1 LEHDGQTALSVIER
15 TAAVVDYRYVLCVGN
30 FKHLE
35 DVMNFASASAFLIMG
50 AAIAMVGA
58 VSAPNEASAAP
69 ICPQFVTNYCVFNS
83 HHLIF
88 TAETNPCFA
97 KERHWTVIYQGQ
109 CKFRH

>member
-1 LEHDGQTALSVIER
+1 VIER
-15 TAAVVDYRYVLCVGN
+15 TAAVVDYHYVLCVAN

-35 DVMNFASASAFLIMG
+35 DVMNFSSARAFLIVG
-50 AAIAMVGA
+50 AAAAMVGA
-58 VSAPNEASAAP
+58 VSASNEASAGP

-97 KERHWTVIYQGQ
+97 KERHWTVVYQGQ